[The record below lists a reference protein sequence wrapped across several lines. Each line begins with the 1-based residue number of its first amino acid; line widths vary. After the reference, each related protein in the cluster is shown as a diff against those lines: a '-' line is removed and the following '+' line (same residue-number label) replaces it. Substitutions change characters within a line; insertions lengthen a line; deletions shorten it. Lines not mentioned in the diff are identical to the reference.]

1 MKKSLLGVAI
11 VGSVLMLA
19 SCSSTRPDNSDLIKD
34 KYAGVD
40 SSQALQMSS
49 QIYGSDSLSSD
60 EVDQMKKELMGI
72 NCRSVYFGFNSYDVT
87 GDAKD
92 CLDKTAYYLI
102 AHPNQPIKL
111 SGNTDP
117 RGSEK
122 YNFNL
127 GQKRAEA
134 VYNYLLNKDVNKD
147 QICVVS
153 YGKLKPAAD
162 PTQFYDE
169 FNTSD
174 SGTISDTDKYKAE
187 EKAYYLDRRTEL
199 DFGVKCDQSESSDK
213 SIN

>member
-1 MKKSLLGVAI
+1 MMKKRIMNLAVI
-11 VGSVLMLA
+11 GSMLMLA

-40 SSQALQMSS
+40 SSQALEMSS
-49 QIYGSDSLSSD
+49 QIYGSDKLSSD
-60 EVDQMKKELMGI
+60 QVEQMKKELMNI
-72 NCRSVYFGFNSYDVT
+72 NCRSVYFGFDSYNITD
-87 GDAKD
+87 DAKE
-92 CLDKTAYYLI
+92 CLDKTADYLI
-102 AHPNQPIKL
+102 AHPDQPIKL

-134 VYNYLLNKDVNKD
+134 VYNYLLGKNVNKD

-153 YGKLKPAAD
+153 YGKLKPAAE

-169 FNTSD
+169 FCTDGVN
-174 SGTISDTDKYKAE
+174 DTCSYKAS
-187 EKAYYLDRRTEL
+187 EKAFYLDRRTEI
-199 DFGVKCDQSESSDK
+199 DFGVKCDESNS
-213 SIN
+213 SN

>member
-1 MKKSLLGVAI
+1 MMKKRIMNLAVI
-11 VGSVLMLA
+11 GSMLMLA

-40 SSQALQMSS
+40 SSQALEMSS
-49 QIYGSDSLSSD
+49 QIYGSDKMSSD
-60 EVDQMKKELMGI
+60 QVEQMKKELMNI
-72 NCRSVYFGFNSYDVT
+72 NCRSVYFGFDSYNITD
-87 GDAKD
+87 DAKE
-92 CLDKTAYYLI
+92 CLDKTADYLI
-102 AHPNQPIKL
+102 AHPDQPIKL

-134 VYNYLLNKDVNKD
+134 VYNYLLGKNVNKD

-153 YGKLKPAAD
+153 YGKLKPAAE

-169 FNTSD
+169 FCKDGVND
-174 SGTISDTDKYKAE
+174 ACMYKAS
-187 EKAYYLDRRTEL
+187 EKAFYLDRRTEI
-199 DFGVKCDQSESSDK
+199 DFGAKCDESS
-213 SIN
+213 SSN

>member
-1 MKKSLLGVAI
+1 MMKKSIMGMAVVSSI
-11 VGSVLMLA
+11 LMLA

-40 SSQALQMSS
+40 SSQALEMSS
-49 QIYGSDSLSSD
+49 QIYGSDNMSSD
-60 EVDQMKKELMGI
+60 QVEQMKKELMDI
-72 NCRSVYFGFNSYDVT
+72 NCRSVYFGFDSYNITD
-87 GDAKD
+87 DAKE
-92 CLDKTAYYLI
+92 CLDKTADYLI
-102 AHPNQPIKL
+102 AHPDQPIKL

-134 VYNYLLNKDVNKD
+134 VYNYLLGKNVNKD

-153 YGKLKPAAD
+153 YGKLKPAAE

-169 FNTSD
+169 FCTDGVN
-174 SGTISDTDKYKAE
+174 DTCSYKAS
-187 EKAYYLDRRTEL
+187 EKAFYLDRRTEI
-199 DFGVKCDQSESSDK
+199 DFGVKCDESNS
-213 SIN
+213 SN

>member
-1 MKKSLLGVAI
+1 MMKKSI
-11 VGSVLMLA
+11 VSIAVVSSMLMLV

-40 SSQALQMSS
+40 SSQALEMSS
-49 QIYGSDSLSSD
+49 QIYGSDNMSSD
-60 EVDQMKKELMGI
+60 QVEQMKKELMDI
-72 NCRSVYFGFNSYDVT
+72 NCRSVYFGFDSYNITD
-87 GDAKD
+87 DAKE
-92 CLDKTAYYLI
+92 CLDKTADYLI
-102 AHPNQPIKL
+102 AHPDQPIKL

-134 VYNYLLNKDVNKD
+134 VYNYLLGKNVNKD

-153 YGKLKPAAD
+153 YGKLKPAAE

-169 FNTSD
+169 FCTDGVN
-174 SGTISDTDKYKAE
+174 DTCSYKAS
-187 EKAYYLDRRTEL
+187 EKAFYLDRRTEI
-199 DFGVKCDQSESSDK
+199 DFGVKCDESNS
-213 SIN
+213 SN

>member
-1 MKKSLLGVAI
+1 MMKKSI
-11 VGSVLMLA
+11 VSIAVVSSMLMLA

-40 SSQALQMSS
+40 SSQALEMSS
-49 QIYGSDSLSSD
+49 QIYGSDNMSSHQV
-60 EVDQMKKELMGI
+60 EQMKKELMDI
-72 NCRSVYFGFNSYDVT
+72 NCRSVYFGFDSYNITD
-87 GDAKD
+87 DAKE
-92 CLDKTAYYLI
+92 CLDKTADYLI
-102 AHPNQPIKL
+102 AHPDQPIKL

-134 VYNYLLNKDVNKD
+134 VYNYLLGKNVNKD

-153 YGKLKPAAD
+153 YGKLKPAAE

-169 FNTSD
+169 FCTDGVN
-174 SGTISDTDKYKAE
+174 DTCSYKAS
-187 EKAYYLDRRTEL
+187 EKAFYLDRRTEI
-199 DFGVKCDQSESSDK
+199 DFGVKCDESNS
-213 SIN
+213 SN

>member
-1 MKKSLLGVAI
+1 MMKKSI
-11 VGSVLMLA
+11 VSIAVVSSMLMLA

-40 SSQALQMSS
+40 SSQALEMSS
-49 QIYGSDSLSSD
+49 QIYGSDNMSSD
-60 EVDQMKKELMGI
+60 QVEQMKKELMDI
-72 NCRSVYFGFNSYDVT
+72 NCRSVYFGFDSYNIT
-87 GDAKD
+87 YDAKE
-92 CLDKTAYYLI
+92 CLDKTADYLI
-102 AHPNQPIKL
+102 AHPDQPIKL

-134 VYNYLLNKDVNKD
+134 VYNYLLGKNVNKD

-153 YGKLKPAAD
+153 YGKLKPAAE

-169 FNTSD
+169 FCTDGVN
-174 SGTISDTDKYKAE
+174 DTCSYKAS
-187 EKAYYLDRRTEL
+187 EKAFYLDRRTEI
-199 DFGVKCDQSESSDK
+199 DFGVKCDESNS
-213 SIN
+213 SN

>member
-1 MKKSLLGVAI
+1 MKKSI
-11 VGSVLMLA
+11 VSIAVVSSMLMLA

-40 SSQALQMSS
+40 SSQALEMSS
-49 QIYGSDSLSSD
+49 QIYGSDNMSSD
-60 EVDQMKKELMGI
+60 QVEQMKKELMDI
-72 NCRSVYFGFNSYDVT
+72 NCRSVYFGFDSYNITD
-87 GDAKD
+87 DAKE
-92 CLDKTAYYLI
+92 CLDKTADYLI
-102 AHPNQPIKL
+102 AHPDQPIKL

-134 VYNYLLNKDVNKD
+134 VYNYLLGKNVNKD

-153 YGKLKPAAD
+153 YGKLKPAAE

-169 FNTSD
+169 FC
-174 SGTISDTDKYKAE
+174 TDGVNDMCSYKAS
-187 EKAYYLDRRTEL
+187 EKAFYLDRRTEI
-199 DFGVKCDQSESSDK
+199 DFGVKCDESNS
-213 SIN
+213 SN

>member
-1 MKKSLLGVAI
+1 MKKSI
-11 VGSVLMLA
+11 VSIAVVSSMLMLA

-40 SSQALQMSS
+40 SSQALEMSS
-49 QIYGSDSLSSD
+49 QIYGSDNMSSD
-60 EVDQMKKELMGI
+60 QVEQMKKELMDI
-72 NCRSVYFGFNSYDVT
+72 NCRSVYFGFDSYNITD
-87 GDAKD
+87 DAKE
-92 CLDKTAYYLI
+92 CLDKTADYLI
-102 AHPNQPIKL
+102 AHPDQPIKL

-134 VYNYLLNKDVNKD
+134 VYNYLLGKNVNKD

-153 YGKLKPAAD
+153 YGKLKPAAE

-169 FNTSD
+169 FCTDGVN
-174 SGTISDTDKYKAE
+174 DTCSYKAS
-187 EKAYYLDRRTEL
+187 EKAFYLDRRTEI
-199 DFGVKCDQSESSDK
+199 DFGVKCDESNS
-213 SIN
+213 SN